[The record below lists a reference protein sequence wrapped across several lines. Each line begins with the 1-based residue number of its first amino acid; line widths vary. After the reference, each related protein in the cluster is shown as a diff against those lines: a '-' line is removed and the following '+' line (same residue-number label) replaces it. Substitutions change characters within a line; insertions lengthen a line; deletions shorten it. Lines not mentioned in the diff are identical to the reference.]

1 MKKIIVAD
9 DSDIV
14 KNIIEKA
21 LIDEY
26 DVLKAKNGKQVVDY
40 IVKNKD
46 VVGLLLDLSMPEYD
60 GFYVLNYFKNNNL
73 FNRIPVSIITG
84 DDTKETIQKSFKY
97 DIVDVLNKPFGTNNI
112 KNVINK
118 MKNKIEK

>member
-26 DVLKAKNGKQVVDY
+26 EVLKARNGKQVVDY

-97 DIVDVLNKPFGTNNI
+97 DIVDVLNKPFGIDNI

-118 MKNKIEK
+118 MKNKVEN